1 MTQAVQTPPARL
13 RRETLEF
20 VGALPHALRLEVRV
34 GDVNDGGHL
43 GHDAVLALTHEAR
56 RRWLAEAGFSEVDA
70 GGAGLIML
78 ETRASYRAEAY
89 WGDTLVVH
97 QGVMR
102 LDRSLCEFGYALVR
116 EGDGAEIARVLALM
130 GFFDYQRRR
139 AVRMP
144 AAFRERCGPAATPLT
159 QGD

>member
-1 MTQAVQTPPARL
+1 MTQALQDSPARL
-13 RRETLEF
+13 RRERIEF
-20 VGALPHALRLEVRV
+20 AAPLPYALRLEVRA

-43 GHDAVLALTHEAR
+43 AHDAVLALTHQAR
-56 RRWLAEAGFSEVDA
+56 RRWLAQAGFSEADA

-78 ETRASYRAEAY
+78 ETRASYLAEAF
-89 WGDTLVVH
+89 WGEVLVVR

-102 LDRSLCEFGYALVR
+102 LGRSLCEFGYALRR

-130 GFFDYQRRR
+130 GFFDYRRRR
-139 AVRMP
+139 AVRVP
-144 AAFRERCGPAATPLT
+144 AAFRERCTVVAASRP

>member
-1 MTQAVQTPPARL
+1 MTQALQGPPARL
-13 RRETLEF
+13 RRQTIEF
-20 VGALPHALRLEVRV
+20 AAPLPHTLRLEVRA

-43 GHDAVLALTHEAR
+43 GHDAVLALTREAR
-56 RRWLAEAGFSEVDA
+56 RRWLAEVGFSEVDA

-78 ETRASYRAEAY
+78 ETRASYLAEAF
-89 WGDTLVVH
+89 WGDMLVVR
-97 QGVMR
+97 QGIMR
-102 LDRSLCEFGYALVR
+102 LGRSLCELGYALVR

-130 GFFDYQRRR
+130 GFFDYRRRR
-139 AVRMP
+139 AVRVP